1 MMLRALMFSFGLKIL
16 TRPTSGD
23 KGSIENIESLALSMC
38 SELITA
44 ALAPN
49 GEREQE

>member
-1 MMLRALMFSFGLKIL
+1 MFSFGLKN
-16 TRPTSGD
+16 PDSSTSGD

-44 ALAPN
+44 ALAPT